1 MRRGTTPTNLFKS
14 NVDLT
19 EAEVLYITYKQR
31 GVTVIEKT
39 IEDVTINEK
48 NFEVDL
54 TQQETLQLDPKQKV
68 EIQVR
73 ARFPGGRAIG
83 SNIVETTVGR
93 ILKDGEI

>member
-31 GVTVIEKT
+31 GVIVIEKT
-39 IEDVTINEK
+39 IEDVTIDEK
-48 NFEVDL
+48 NFE
-54 TQQETLQLDPKQKV
+54 ETLRLDPKQKV